1 MKGRE
6 KLIYEKPKIIES
18 IVSEEYETKEFRK
31 KNIEPFR
38 YFSKTQFREYTKKN
52 SYMIIGDVK
61 VNQKRFR
68 DIATSNNP
76 NKLIRKKDRKKIIG
90 TAKILLQSG
99 TVNKSGQYIEAYKSY
114 DIFEARQYRHCIGYA
129 YTGSN
134 RFVRLV
140 KPNFLFLLIFLFLI
154 GLIAGL
160 LSSCPKSPDEII
172 KWAENKPIEETTAEI
187 QQQPPNCDF
196 VLFTETT
203 ELNAENKTIRLIN
216 LPSNK
221 GLYDIDYSVYINGE
235 PLLDKGGSNYTT
247 GRIIPGN
254 MVEVNL
260 YDALPAGEYLLVCKA
275 TEYYSG
281 GGDELPGK
289 YDLSTILIVNK

>member
-1 MKGRE
+1 M
-6 KLIYEKPKIIES
+6 INEKPKIIES
-18 IVSEEYETKEFRK
+18 IVSEKYETKEFKRK
-31 KNIEPFR
+31 KIEPFR
-38 YFSKTQFREYTKKN
+38 YFSKKQFREYTKNN
-52 SYMIIGDVK
+52 SYTIIGDVK

-68 DIATSNNP
+68 DIATANNP
-76 NKLIRKKDRKKIIG
+76 DKLIRKKDRKKIIG
-90 TAKILLQSG
+90 TAKMLLQSG
-99 TVNKSGQYIEAYKSY
+99 TVNKNGQYIEAYKSY
-114 DIFEARQYRHCIGYA
+114 DIFEARQYRHCTGYA
-129 YTGSN
+129 YTGNN

-187 QQQPPNCDF
+187 QQPPPNCDF

-221 GLYDIDYSVYINGE
+221 GLYDIDYSIYINGE
-235 PLLDKGGSNYTT
+235 PLLDKDGSNYTT
-247 GRIIPGN
+247 GRIVPGN

>member
-1 MKGRE
+1 M
-6 KLIYEKPKIIES
+6 INEKPKIIES
-18 IVSEEYETKEFRK
+18 IVSEKYETKEFKRK
-31 KNIEPFR
+31 KIEPFR
-38 YFSKTQFREYTKKN
+38 YFSKKQFREYTKNN
-52 SYMIIGDVK
+52 SYTIIGDVK

-68 DIATSNNP
+68 DIATANNP
-76 NKLIRKKDRKKIIG
+76 DKLIRKKDRKKIIG
-90 TAKILLQSG
+90 TAKMLLQSG
-99 TVNKSGQYIEAYKSY
+99 TVNKNGQYIEAYKSY
-114 DIFEARQYRHCIGYA
+114 DIFEARQYRHCTGYA

-187 QQQPPNCDF
+187 QQPPPNCDF

-235 PLLDKGGSNYTT
+235 PLLDKDGSNYTT
-247 GRIIPGN
+247 GRIVPGN

>member
-1 MKGRE
+1 M
-6 KLIYEKPKIIES
+6 INEKPKIIES
-18 IVSEEYETKEFRK
+18 IVSEKYETKEFKRK
-31 KNIEPFR
+31 KIEPFR
-38 YFSKTQFREYTKKN
+38 YFSKKQFREYTKNN
-52 SYMIIGDVK
+52 SYTIIGDVK

-68 DIATSNNP
+68 DIATANNP
-76 NKLIRKKDRKKIIG
+76 DKLIRKKDRKKIIG
-90 TAKILLQSG
+90 TAKMLLQSG
-99 TVNKSGQYIEAYKSY
+99 TVNKNGQYIEAYKSY
-114 DIFEARQYRHCIGYA
+114 DIFEARQYRHCTGYA
-129 YTGSN
+129 YTGNN

-187 QQQPPNCDF
+187 QQPPPNCDF

-235 PLLDKGGSNYTT
+235 PLLDKDGSNYTT
-247 GRIIPGN
+247 GRIVPGN

>member
-1 MKGRE
+1 M
-6 KLIYEKPKIIES
+6 INEKPKIIES
-18 IVSEEYETKEFRK
+18 TVSEKYETKEFKRK
-31 KNIEPFR
+31 KIEPFR
-38 YFSKTQFREYTKKN
+38 YFSKKQFREYTKNN
-52 SYMIIGDVK
+52 SYTIIGDVK

-68 DIATSNNP
+68 DIATANNP
-76 NKLIRKKDRKKIIG
+76 DKLIRKKDRKKIIG
-90 TAKILLQSG
+90 TAKMLLQSG
-99 TVNKSGQYIEAYKSY
+99 TVNKNGQYIEAYKSY
-114 DIFEARQYRHCIGYA
+114 DIFEARQYRHCTGYA
-129 YTGSN
+129 YTGNN

-187 QQQPPNCDF
+187 QQPPPNCDF

-235 PLLDKGGSNYTT
+235 PLLDKDGSNYTT
-247 GRIIPGN
+247 GRIVPGN